1 METKIF
7 PVSHLTSYIRDLL
20 EKDSNLVDIWVT
32 GEVSN
37 LARPGSGHS
46 YFSLREGDST
56 LRCAMFKY
64 AGMGAELLNEG
75 DSIIVHGKVSI
86 YPQRGDLQLVVDL
99 VQPEGTGELQ
109 LKFEQLRAKLEQEGL
124 FDPSRKRELPK
135 FPNKVAVI
143 TSVSGAVWHDI
154 VDVFQRR
161 YPLAELVLF
170 STSVQGEAALPEI
183 IGSFNELNL
192 HKGIDVVILAR
203 GGGSKEDL
211 SVFNEEDLARAVF
224 SSNYPVISAIG
235 HETDTTIVDLVAD
248 VRAPTPS
255 AAAEIAAPNLVEI
268 RESIDINLQRLNI
281 EIERTIKSG
290 KELVSLQDS
299 RISDLMPDFV
309 SLRMRIDD
317 WLRVSANEIDSLRK
331 NIDINVE
338 GLVKR
343 LSSLSPAGTMQRGY
357 AVVQNHETN
366 ELITDSSVLSIDD
379 KTRINLAQGAFIAS
393 VNSVLE
399 VKNE

>member
-1 METKIF
+1 MDTQVF

-20 EKDSNLVDIWVT
+20 EKDANLVDIWVT

-109 LKFEQLRAKLEQEGL
+109 LQFEQLRSKLEQEGL
-124 FDPSRKRELPK
+124 FDLSRKRELPK
-135 FPNKVAVI
+135 YPNKVAVV

-161 YPLAELVLF
+161 YPLAELILF
-170 STSVQGEAALPEI
+170 PTSVQGDAALTEI
-183 IGSFNELNL
+183 VGSLKNLNR
-192 HKGIDVVILAR
+192 HKDIDVVILAR

-211 SVFNEEDLARAVF
+211 SVFNEEDLARAIF
-224 SSNYPVISAIG
+224 SSVYPVISAIG
-235 HETDTTIVDLVAD
+235 HETDTTIADLVAD

-268 RESIDINLQRLNI
+268 IESLDVNLQRMNM
-281 EIERTIKSG
+281 EIERTTKSA
-290 KELVSLQDS
+290 KELVLLQDS
-299 RISDLMPDFV
+299 RISDLLPDFD

-317 WLRVSANEIDSLRK
+317 WLRLSASEIDFLRK

-338 GLVKR
+338 GLEKR
-343 LSSLSPAGTMQRGY
+343 LSSLSPTGTMQRGY
-357 AVVQNHETN
+357 AVVENYETN
-366 ELITDSSVLSIDD
+366 ELILDSSLLSEND
-379 KTRINLAQGAFIAS
+379 KTKINLARGAFIAS

>member
-99 VQPEGTGELQ
+99 VQPEGTGELK

-135 FPNKVAVI
+135 FPNKVAVV

-211 SVFNEEDLARAVF
+211 SVFNEEDLARAIF

>member
-1 METKIF
+1 METKNF

-99 VQPEGTGELQ
+99 VQPEGTGELK

-135 FPNKVAVI
+135 FPNKVAVV

-161 YPLAELVLF
+161 FPLAELVLF
-170 STSVQGEAALPEI
+170 PTSVQGDAALTEI
-183 IGSFNELNL
+183 VGSFNNLNL
-192 HKGIDVVILAR
+192 HKDIDVVILAR

-211 SVFNEEDLARAVF
+211 SVFNEEDLARAIF

-268 RESIDINLQRLNI
+268 LESIDINLQRLNI
-281 EIERTIKSG
+281 EIERTTKSA
-290 KELVSLQDS
+290 KELVSIQGS
-299 RISDLMPDFV
+299 RIIDLLPDFV

-366 ELITDSSVLSIDD
+366 ELITDSSVLSVND

-393 VNSVLE
+393 VNSVSE

>member
-99 VQPEGTGELQ
+99 VQPEGTGELK

-135 FPNKVAVI
+135 FPNKVAVV

-170 STSVQGEAALPEI
+170 PTSVQGDAALTEI
-183 IGSFNELNL
+183 VGSFNNLNL
-192 HKGIDVVILAR
+192 HKDIDVVILAR

-211 SVFNEEDLARAVF
+211 SVFNEEDLARAIF

-268 RESIDINLQRLNI
+268 LESIDINLQRLNI
-281 EIERTIKSG
+281 EIERTTKSA
-290 KELVSLQDS
+290 KELVSIQGS
-299 RISDLMPDFV
+299 RIIDLLPDFV

-393 VNSVLE
+393 VNSVSE

>member
-99 VQPEGTGELQ
+99 VQPEGTGELK

-135 FPNKVAVI
+135 FPNKVAVV

-170 STSVQGEAALPEI
+170 PTSVQGDAALTEI
-183 IGSFNELNL
+183 VGSFNNLNL
-192 HKGIDVVILAR
+192 HKDIDVVILAR

-211 SVFNEEDLARAVF
+211 SVFNEEDLARAIF

-268 RESIDINLQRLNI
+268 LESIDINLQRLNI
-281 EIERTIKSG
+281 EIERTTKSA
-290 KELVSLQDS
+290 KELVSIQGS
-299 RISDLMPDFV
+299 RIIDLLPDFV

-343 LSSLSPAGTMQRGY
+343 LSSLSPTGTMQRGY

-366 ELITDSSVLSIDD
+366 ELITDSSVLSVND

-393 VNSVLE
+393 VNSVSE

>member
-1 METKIF
+1 MDTKVF

-64 AGMGAELLNEG
+64 AGMGAELLNDG

-124 FDPSRKRELPK
+124 FDSSRKRELPK
-135 FPNKVAVI
+135 FPNKVAVV

-154 VDVFQRR
+154 LDVFQRR

-268 RESIDINLQRLNI
+268 LESIDINLQRLNI

-290 KELVSLQDS
+290 KELVSLQGS
-299 RISDLMPDFV
+299 RISDLLPDFV

-317 WLRVSANEIDSLRK
+317 WLRVSANEIDSFRK

-366 ELITDSSVLSIDD
+366 ELITDSSVLSVDD

>member
-99 VQPEGTGELQ
+99 VQPEGTGELK

-135 FPNKVAVI
+135 FPNKVAVV

-170 STSVQGEAALPEI
+170 PTSVQGDAALTEI
-183 IGSFNELNL
+183 VGSFNNLNL
-192 HKGIDVVILAR
+192 HKDIDVVILAR

-211 SVFNEEDLARAVF
+211 SVFNEEDLARAIF

-268 RESIDINLQRLNI
+268 LESIDINLQRLNI
-281 EIERTIKSG
+281 EIERTTKSA
-290 KELVSLQDS
+290 KELVSIQGS
-299 RISDLMPDFV
+299 RIIDLLPDFV

-366 ELITDSSVLSIDD
+366 ELITDSSVLSVND
-379 KTRINLAQGAFIAS
+379 KTRINLAS
-393 VNSVLE
+393 H
-399 VKNE
+399 

>member
-1 METKIF
+1 MDTQVF

-20 EKDSNLVDIWVT
+20 EKDANLVDIWVT

-192 HKGIDVVILAR
+192 HEGIDVVILAR

>member
-1 METKIF
+1 MDTQVF

-20 EKDSNLVDIWVT
+20 EKDANLVDIWVT

-135 FPNKVAVI
+135 FPNKVAVV
-143 TSVSGAVWHDI
+143 TSFSGAVWHDI

-268 RESIDINLQRLNI
+268 LESIDINLQRLNI

>member
-268 RESIDINLQRLNI
+268 LESIDINLQRLNI

>member
-1 METKIF
+1 MDTQVF

-20 EKDSNLVDIWVT
+20 EKDANLVDIWVT

>member
-99 VQPEGTGELQ
+99 VQPEGTGELK

-135 FPNKVAVI
+135 FPNKVAVV

-170 STSVQGEAALPEI
+170 PTSVQGDVALTEI
-183 IGSFNELNL
+183 VGSFNNLNL
-192 HKGIDVVILAR
+192 HKDIDVVILAR

-211 SVFNEEDLARAVF
+211 SVFNEEDLARAIF

-268 RESIDINLQRLNI
+268 LESIDINLQRLNI
-281 EIERTIKSG
+281 EIERTTKSA
-290 KELVSLQDS
+290 KELVSIQGS
-299 RISDLMPDFV
+299 RIIDLLPDFV

>member
-1 METKIF
+1 MDTQVF

-20 EKDSNLVDIWVT
+20 EKDANLLDIWVT

-75 DSIIVHGKVSI
+75 DSIIVHGKVAI

>member
-99 VQPEGTGELQ
+99 VQPEGTGELK

-124 FDPSRKRELPK
+124 FDPSRKRELPE
-135 FPNKVAVI
+135 FPNKVAVV

-170 STSVQGEAALPEI
+170 PTSVQGDAALTEI
-183 IGSFNELNL
+183 VGSFNNLNL
-192 HKGIDVVILAR
+192 HKDIDVVILAR

-211 SVFNEEDLARAVF
+211 SVFNEEDLARAIF

-255 AAAEIAAPNLVEI
+255 AAAEIAAPNLLEI
-268 RESIDINLQRLNI
+268 LESIDINLQRLNI
-281 EIERTIKSG
+281 EIERTTKSA
-290 KELVSLQDS
+290 KELVSIQGS
-299 RISDLMPDFV
+299 RIIDLLPDFV

-366 ELITDSSVLSIDD
+366 ELITDSSVLSVND

-393 VNSVLE
+393 VNSVSE

>member
-1 METKIF
+1 MDTIVF

-64 AGMGAELLNEG
+64 AGMGAELLNDG

-124 FDPSRKRELPK
+124 FDSSRKRELPK
-135 FPNKVAVI
+135 FPNKVAVV

-154 VDVFQRR
+154 LDVFQRR

-268 RESIDINLQRLNI
+268 LESIDINLQRLNI

-290 KELVSLQDS
+290 KELVSLQGS
-299 RISDLMPDFV
+299 RISDLLPDFV

-317 WLRVSANEIDSLRK
+317 WLRVSANEIDSFRK

-366 ELITDSSVLSIDD
+366 ELITDSSVLSVDD

>member
-99 VQPEGTGELQ
+99 VQPEGTGELK

-135 FPNKVAVI
+135 FPNKVAVV
-143 TSVSGAVWHDI
+143 TSGSGAVWHDI

-170 STSVQGEAALPEI
+170 PTSVQGDAALTEI
-183 IGSFNELNL
+183 VGSFNNLNL
-192 HKGIDVVILAR
+192 HKDIDVVILAR

-211 SVFNEEDLARAVF
+211 SVFNEEDLARAIF

-268 RESIDINLQRLNI
+268 LESIDINLQRLNI
-281 EIERTIKSG
+281 EIERTTKSA
-290 KELVSLQDS
+290 KELVSIQGS
-299 RISDLMPDFV
+299 RIIDLLPDFV

-366 ELITDSSVLSIDD
+366 ELITDSSVLSVND
-379 KTRINLAQGAFIAS
+379 KTRINLAQGAFIAWS
-393 VNSVLE
+393 ILFLSLIHI
-399 VKNE
+399 

>member
-1 METKIF
+1 MDTQVF

-20 EKDSNLVDIWVT
+20 EKDANLLDIWVT

-192 HKGIDVVILAR
+192 HEGIDVVILAR

-268 RESIDINLQRLNI
+268 LESIDINLQRLNI

>member
-1 METKIF
+1 MDTQVF

-20 EKDSNLVDIWVT
+20 EKDANLLDIWVT

-135 FPNKVAVI
+135 FPNKVAVV
-143 TSVSGAVWHDI
+143 TSFSGAVWHDI

-268 RESIDINLQRLNI
+268 LESIDINLQRLNI

>member
-99 VQPEGTGELQ
+99 VQPEGTGELK

-135 FPNKVAVI
+135 FPNKVAVV

-170 STSVQGEAALPEI
+170 PTSVQGDAALTEI
-183 IGSFNELNL
+183 VGSFNNLNL
-192 HKGIDVVILAR
+192 YKDIDVVILAR

-211 SVFNEEDLARAVF
+211 SVFNEEDLARAIF

-255 AAAEIAAPNLVEI
+255 AAAEIAAPNLLEI
-268 RESIDINLQRLNI
+268 LESIDINLQRLNI
-281 EIERTIKSG
+281 EIERTTKSA
-290 KELVSLQDS
+290 KELVSIQGS
-299 RISDLMPDFV
+299 RIIDLLPDFV

-366 ELITDSSVLSIDD
+366 ELITDSSVLSVND

-393 VNSVLE
+393 VNSVSE

>member
-1 METKIF
+1 MDTQVF
-7 PVSHLTSYIRDLL
+7 PVSHLTGYIRDLL
-20 EKDSNLVDIWVT
+20 ENDSNLMDIWVT

-64 AGMGAELLNEG
+64 SGMGAELLREG
-75 DSIIVHGKVSI
+75 DSIIVHGKVSV

-109 LKFEQLRAKLEQEGL
+109 LKFEQLRARLDQEGL

-135 FPNKVAVI
+135 FPVKVAVV
-143 TSVSGAVWHDI
+143 TSESGAVWHDI

-170 STSVQGEAALPEI
+170 PTSVQGDSAVPEI
-183 IGSFNELNL
+183 VSSFTKLNI
-192 HKGIDVVILAR
+192 HTGIDVVILAR

-268 RESIDINLQRLNI
+268 LDSININFQRFNI
-281 EIERTIKSG
+281 EIDRITKSA
-290 KELVSLQDS
+290 KELVSLQNA
-299 RISDLMPDFV
+299 RISDLLPDFV

-331 NIDINVE
+331 NIDINVQ
-338 GLVKR
+338 GLAKR
-343 LSSLSPAGTMQRGY
+343 LTSLSPAGTMQRGY
-357 AVVQNHETN
+357 AVVQDHETN
-366 ELITDSSVLSIDD
+366 ELITDSSVLSEND
-379 KTRINLAQGAFIAS
+379 KTRIHLAQGAFIAS
-393 VNSVLE
+393 VSSVLE

>member
-135 FPNKVAVI
+135 FPNKVAVV
-143 TSVSGAVWHDI
+143 TSFSGAVWHDI

>member
-20 EKDSNLVDIWVT
+20 EKDANLLDIWVT

-99 VQPEGTGELQ
+99 VQPEGTGELK

-135 FPNKVAVI
+135 FPNKVAVV

-170 STSVQGEAALPEI
+170 PTSVQGDVALTEI
-183 IGSFNELNL
+183 VGSFNNLNL
-192 HKGIDVVILAR
+192 HKDIDVVILAR

-211 SVFNEEDLARAVF
+211 SVFNEEDLARAIF

-268 RESIDINLQRLNI
+268 LESIDINLQRLNI
-281 EIERTIKSG
+281 EIERTTKSA
-290 KELVSLQDS
+290 KELVSIQGS
-299 RISDLMPDFV
+299 RIIDLLPDFV

-366 ELITDSSVLSIDD
+366 ELITDSSVLSVND

-393 VNSVLE
+393 VNSVSE

>member
-1 METKIF
+1 MDTQVF

-20 EKDSNLVDIWVT
+20 EKDANLLDIWVT

>member
-135 FPNKVAVI
+135 FPNKVAVV
-143 TSVSGAVWHDI
+143 TSFSGAVWHDI

-192 HKGIDVVILAR
+192 HEGIDVVILAR

>member
-1 METKIF
+1 MDTQVF

-20 EKDSNLVDIWVT
+20 EKDANLLDIWVT

-268 RESIDINLQRLNI
+268 LESIDINLQRLNI

-309 SLRMRIDD
+309 SLRMRIDY

>member
-1 METKIF
+1 MDTQVF

-20 EKDSNLVDIWVT
+20 EKDANLLDIWVT

-135 FPNKVAVI
+135 FPNKVAVV
-143 TSVSGAVWHDI
+143 TSFSGAVWHDI

>member
-1 METKIF
+1 MDTQVF

-20 EKDSNLVDIWVT
+20 EKDANLLDIWVT

-183 IGSFNELNL
+183 IGAFNELNL

-268 RESIDINLQRLNI
+268 LESIDINLQRLNI

>member
-99 VQPEGTGELQ
+99 VQPEGTGELK

-135 FPNKVAVI
+135 FPNKVAVV

-170 STSVQGEAALPEI
+170 PTSVQGDAALTEI
-183 IGSFNELNL
+183 VGSFNNLNL
-192 HKGIDVVILAR
+192 HKDIDVVILAR

-211 SVFNEEDLARAVF
+211 SVFNEEDLARAIF

-268 RESIDINLQRLNI
+268 LESIDINLQRLNI
-281 EIERTIKSG
+281 EIERTTKSA
-290 KELVSLQDS
+290 KELVSIQGS
-299 RISDLMPDFV
+299 RIIDLLPDFV

-366 ELITDSSVLSIDD
+366 ELITDSSVLSVND

-393 VNSVLE
+393 VNSVSE

>member
-1 METKIF
+1 MDTQVF

-20 EKDSNLVDIWVT
+20 EKDANLVDIWVT

-135 FPNKVAVI
+135 FPNKVAVV
-143 TSVSGAVWHDI
+143 TSFSGAVWHDI

>member
-1 METKIF
+1 MDTQVF

-20 EKDSNLVDIWVT
+20 EKDANLLDIWVT

-135 FPNKVAVI
+135 FPNKVAVV
-143 TSVSGAVWHDI
+143 TSFSGAVWHDI

-192 HKGIDVVILAR
+192 HEGIDVVILAR

-268 RESIDINLQRLNI
+268 LESIDINLQRLNI

>member
-1 METKIF
+1 MDTQVF

-20 EKDSNLVDIWVT
+20 EKDANLLDIWVT

-268 RESIDINLQRLNI
+268 LESIDINLQRLNI

>member
-1 METKIF
+1 MDTQVF

-20 EKDSNLVDIWVT
+20 EKDANLLDIWVT

-135 FPNKVAVI
+135 FPNKVAVV
-143 TSVSGAVWHDI
+143 TSFSGAVWHDI

-192 HKGIDVVILAR
+192 HEGIDVVILAR

>member
-7 PVSHLTSYIRDLL
+7 PVSYLTSYIRDLL

-99 VQPEGTGELQ
+99 VQPEGTGELK

-135 FPNKVAVI
+135 FPNKVAVV

-170 STSVQGEAALPEI
+170 PTSVQGDAALTEI
-183 IGSFNELNL
+183 VGSFNNLNL
-192 HKGIDVVILAR
+192 HKDIDVVILAR

-211 SVFNEEDLARAVF
+211 SVFNEEDLARAIF

-268 RESIDINLQRLNI
+268 LESIDINLQRLNI
-281 EIERTIKSG
+281 EIERTTKSA
-290 KELVSLQDS
+290 KELVSIQGS
-299 RISDLMPDFV
+299 RIIDLLPDFV

-366 ELITDSSVLSIDD
+366 ELITDSSVLSVND

-393 VNSVLE
+393 VNSVSE

>member
-7 PVSHLTSYIRDLL
+7 PVSPLTSYIRDLL

-135 FPNKVAVI
+135 FPNKVAVV

-170 STSVQGEAALPEI
+170 PTSVQGEAALPEI